1 MDHCACYDTL
11 ITFRWDIVYALG
23 HSSRERMSGIGLF
36 QYRSKGTRFGR
47 SARICDRIDR
57 VCFAKSETFQHRRA
71 DPASSFQN
79 LVEVRAVEA
88 VTLGESDLRTR
99 ACNRGSQ
106 ELTNLIV
113 VEYARL
119 GP

>member
-1 MDHCACYDTL
+1 M
-11 ITFRWDIVYALG
+11 
-23 HSSRERMSGIGLF
+23 
-36 QYRSKGTRFGR
+36 RFGR
-47 SARICDRIDR
+47 SARICGRIDR
-57 VCFAKSETFQHRRA
+57 VCFAKSETFQHRLA

-88 VTLGESDLRTR
+88 MALGECDLRTR
-99 ACNRGSQ
+99 ALNRGSQ
-106 ELTNLIV
+106 ELTNLII